1 MNNCVLKTRYHLFAI
16 LTNYRIKHLHEN
28 AGVPDH
34 YKGTIKETDLI
45 ETLQATS
52 GDITRKQ

>member
-45 ETLQATS
+45 ETLQTTS
-52 GDITRKQ
+52 GDIT